1 MGEVKNLAGLK
12 IFTPPSVTEDGR
24 GEMWP
29 WFDAGAVALH
39 ARDVISSV
47 MHEGTVARS
56 NPGVVRGI
64 HYARGRAKLVT
75 CLYGSVYD
83 VAVDL
88 RRGSPTFGDHMAT
101 TLDPRNRKIVYIPA
115 GLGHGYMSLEHSIV
129 VYLYDTPYDP
139 DHYYALNPMDNQLG
153 IQWPWPPASLIMSSK
168 DAAAPGLDR
177 APWLPE

>member
-1 MGEVKNLAGLK
+1 MAEVAGLTGLK
-12 IFTPPSVTEDGR
+12 VFTPPAVDEDRR

-29 WFDAGAVALH
+29 WYDAHPLGMPF
-39 ARDVISSV
+39 

-56 NPGVVRGI
+56 FPGVVRGI
-64 HYARGRAKLVT
+64 HYAPGRAKYVT
-75 CLYGSVYD
+75 CLFGAVHD

-88 RRGSPTFGDHMAT
+88 RQGSPTFGDHVT
-101 TLDPRNRKIVYIPA
+101 TVLDARTRRAVYIPA

-139 DHYYALNPMDNQLG
+139 DHYHALNPLDERLG
-153 IQWPWPPASLIMSSK
+153 IEWPWPSASLILSDK